1 MHYFSTKIIEL
12 GSCAFRQPYAQS
24 HCKFLHGYRLVGKFV
39 FGCNSLDTNNW
50 VVDFGG
56 LKELKS
62 ILEHQFDHTTVVW
75 NKDPQIELFRTLNER
90 GVVDL
95 RVMEDGVGIEKFA
108 EYCFN
113 TADKYVRNAS
123 NGRCWVESVEVWEH
137 ENNSGVVKANP
148 RTQEKQLIVES
159 ITTQAETTT
168 AIAQTEVQTNATSNN
183 VPTPVPESVQAV
195 KKNVRGP
202 IAAPIGKKAETS
214 NNLSFKKALEG
225 TTWGNPKK
233 K

>member
-1 MHYFSTKIIEL
+1 MQYFSTKIIEL

-56 LKELKS
+56 LKDLKS

-75 NKDPQIELFRTLNER
+75 SKDPQIELFRTLNER

-113 TADKYVRNAS
+113 TADKYVKNAS
-123 NGRCWVESVEVWEH
+123 NNRCWVESVEVWEH
-137 ENNSGVVKANP
+137 EKNSGVVKASP
-148 RTQEKQLIVES
+148 KTQEKQLIVE
-159 ITTQAETTT
+159 TAPAHVET
-168 AIAQTEVQTNATSNN
+168 IPAQVEAKTEAVN
-183 VPTPVPESVQAV
+183 VIPAPVQAPAQPA
-195 KKNVRGP
+195 KKNVRAP
-202 IAAPIGKKAETS
+202 VAAPIGKKAETS
-214 NNLSFKKALEG
+214 NNLSFKNALEG